1 MVQLNGKSSV
11 AIAASHWLMM
21 HNIPVCYVSLS
32 EADSIETFMMTLS
45 HTLARKTET
54 SRETSNTVFGRMAK
68 REESCIV
75 MDNADQL
82 TLNQTELSQDFIQL
96 LKHIVAENIYL
107 HLVVVARYP
116 FRIITGYK
124 EIHLQPLKSSQTRS
138 LL

>member
-1 MVQLNGKSSV
+1 
-11 AIAASHWLMM
+11 MM

-107 HLVVVARYP
+107 HLVVVARYR
-116 FRIITGYK
+116 FRIIIGFK